1 MQSILMYNFFSNI
14 ISAVKGISANSK
26 RRNIAILFGMEI
38 ILGLLIAGSVI
49 LIIKIFFNNY

>member
-1 MQSILMYNFFSNI
+1 MYQFFSNI

-26 RRNIAILFGMEI
+26 KRNIAFLFFMEI

-49 LIIKIFFNNY
+49 LLIIIFF